1 MAASGALIVRA
12 SFTAHLDTLGLASAI
27 AMATIAALT
36 WRHGQALYRDRS
48 GPIVPPLHQAAA
60 LGLLTAAT
68 LLIAAFAIIVTFAI

>member
-1 MAASGALIVRA
+1 
-12 SFTAHLDTLGLASAI
+12 
-27 AMATIAALT
+27 MATIATLT